1 MLWLHKLL
9 MGLGAIPGHLVSVDR
24 LLRLVLHEAWSSSGR
39 TSEAMMSF
47 IDVGTVVRGWTGHD
61 GRTSRG
67 PGEDMSERQS
77 VSGGRDRNI
86 RIEVTRLDHRSHT
99 RIVELIH
106 TGMAMRNVDNGRK
119 LVLIARVVVVIFVV
133 LLSRDSGNHLELT
146 TENHGKT
153 IASDRL
159 FDGRNTGT
167 ITPLVD
173 FTAKSVRFMFEH
185 AELAGREHSVAAGSM
200 YVGNGRIDDGG
211 LGRTTDLGQ
220 IRQKGGKIL
229 RRKFMRTHET
239 KKEKG
244 WTDEETAIE
253 GLSALSFDCI
263 VSCPAF
269 CSVGT
274 PAGLALGGGGG
285 SGSRISRRGGSVVDR
300 ILRRRR
306 RRRRGRFWI

>member
-24 LLRLVLHEAWSSSGR
+24 LLRLVLHEAWGSSGR

-99 RIVELIH
+99 RIVEFIH

-133 LLSRDSGNHLELT
+133 LLSRD
-146 TENHGKT
+146 
-153 IASDRL
+153 
-159 FDGRNTGT
+159 
-167 ITPLVD
+167 
-173 FTAKSVRFMFEH
+173 
-185 AELAGREHSVAAGSM
+185 
-200 YVGNGRIDDGG
+200 
-211 LGRTTDLGQ
+211 
-220 IRQKGGKIL
+220 
-229 RRKFMRTHET
+229 
-239 KKEKG
+239 
-244 WTDEETAIE
+244 
-253 GLSALSFDCI
+253 
-263 VSCPAF
+263 
-269 CSVGT
+269 
-274 PAGLALGGGGG
+274 
-285 SGSRISRRGGSVVDR
+285 
-300 ILRRRR
+300 
-306 RRRRGRFWI
+306 